1 VRPHLV
7 AALTERIEREA
18 QRGYRPPADPRVLAD
33 GIVALGERFL
43 YHNGNPALNPDPATA
58 RVVIRLLLR
67 EPA

>member
-43 YHNGNPALNPDPATA
+43 YTTAT
-58 RVVIRLLLR
+58 R
-67 EPA
+67 P